1 MGNISRWKLDPGRII
16 IAIKSGNSK
25 RFLGASDFLESPPTL
40 SQTASRT
47 VGPPLVLLPPPLS
60 LFLVHSLIHSLSHS
74 LSHIHSTLSPSF
86 SPHTFPFPSPFH
98 RDSISVSP
106 HRRAALR
113 STGTLIHVPLFV
125 CFVGGSVQ
133 TVDARR
139 EVIISLSHLI
149 ISANYSPEYSL
160 RPALT
165 SVHGYRARGCG
176 CTLSSSTRPVCVSFS
191 SLPPSSYFRSLVLLA
206 LAGLSLALSPPPLPP
221 PPHYYHHLLRDP
233 RTVKTALN
241 RSTICLAAWSN

>member
-47 VGPPLVLLPPPLS
+47 VGPPLVLLPSFSLS
-60 LFLVHSLIHSLSHS
+60 LSLSRLLTHSLTQSLTLSHTFYPLTLF
-74 LSHIHSTLSPSF
+74 LSSYL
-86 SPHTFPFPSPFH
+86 
-98 RDSISVSP
+98 SVSVSLP
-106 HRRAALR
+106 PRLNLRFSTQTRRAAR

-206 LAGLSLALSPPPLPP
+206 LAPVSPSHSHHHHCHHRHTTTTTFSVIHEPLK
-221 PPHYYHHLLRDP
+221 R
-233 RTVKTALN
+233 R
-241 RSTICLAAWSN
+241 